1 MKSKI
6 IENHILNIID
16 HHNKAGRKTIEEGLA
31 AHGIVVEKTTVVRH
45 VNRLITAGIL
55 LRQGS
60 GRSTVY
66 LRDDL
71 HAYFELPPT
80 ERQAKGY
87 DFSLL
92 DRYEPN
98 GEGFFTKQELALL
111 ARNSEFVIRDASTYL
126 KNLYLKLVVDLSYAS
141 SRLEGNTYTYADTQ
155 ALIELGEPASGKTEE
170 ETIMVL
176 NHRNCISYLFDNIES
191 LELTP
196 ATIKEFHSLLS
207 IDLIQRRY
215 VGATRD
221 VVVGIGGSSY
231 TPLDNRFQL
240 EEELLRVLD
249 LAGQI
254 ENPFEQSLFLLVFI
268 SYHQV
273 FWDLNKRTASLIAN
287 IPLLKKH
294 LFPLSFITMKKSDYI
309 RGLLTFYELHRI
321 EPLKQAYIEGYL
333 QSIDRY
339 KDKADIIRTSAR
351 ETLIFR
357 SAIRTGLRRY
367 VRGYP
372 SLSVREIADEL
383 ADTHVISDHDS
394 QYLNKAGIDK
404 AKFLIREIRD
414 AIHSLESANRIAY
427 GVTREEWREYERKK
441 GQIPV

>member
-1 MKSKI
+1 M
-6 IENHILNIID
+6 
-16 HHNKAGRKTIEEGLA
+16 
-31 AHGIVVEKTTVVRH
+31 
-45 VNRLITAGIL
+45 
-55 LRQGS
+55 
-60 GRSTVY
+60 
-66 LRDDL
+66 
-71 HAYFELPPT
+71 
-80 ERQAKGY
+80 
-87 DFSLL
+87 
-92 DRYEPN
+92 
-98 GEGFFTKQELALL
+98 
-111 ARNSEFVIRDASTYL
+111 ARNSEFVIGDASTYL

-170 ETIMVL
+170 ETIMIL
-176 NHRNCISYLFDNIES
+176 NHRNCISYLFDNINS

-196 ATIKEFHSLLS
+196 ITIKEFHSLLS

-215 VGATRD
+215 VGVTRD

-240 EEELLRVLD
+240 EEELLRILD
-249 LAGQI
+249 IAEQI
-254 ENPFEQSLFLLVFI
+254 ENPFEQSLFLLVFL
-268 SYHQV
+268 SYLQP
-273 FWDLNKRTASLIAN
+273 FWDVNKRTARLTAN

-294 LFPLSFITMKKSDYI
+294 LFPLSFITIQKSDYI

-333 QSIDRY
+333 KSIDRY

-367 VRGYP
+367 VRGYQ
-372 SLSVREIADEL
+372 SLSVWEIAAEL
-383 ADTHVISDHDS
+383 ADTQIISDHDNE
-394 QYLNKAGIDK
+394 YLKQAGIDK

-414 AIHSLESANRIAY
+414 AIDSLNSTNCIAY
-427 GVTREEWREYERKK
+427 GVSREEWLQYERKK
-441 GQIPV
+441 GQVSKSL

>member
-1 MKSKI
+1 MKLSI

-16 HHNKAGRKTIEEGLA
+16 HHNKAGRKIIEDGLA
-31 AHGIVVEKTTVVRH
+31 IHGIVVEKTTVVRH
-45 VNRLITAGIL
+45 INKLVAAGIL
-55 LRQGS
+55 LRQGR
-60 GRSTVY
+60 GRGTVY

-71 HAYFELPPT
+71 HAYFDLPPT
-80 ERQAKGY
+80 ERPAKGY

-92 DRYEPN
+92 DRYEPE
-98 GEGFFTKQELALL
+98 GEGFFTRQELALL
-111 ARNSEFVIRDASTYL
+111 ARNSEFIIEDASTYL

-176 NHRNCISYLFDNIES
+176 NHRNCISYLFDNIGS

-196 ATIKEFHSLLS
+196 ATIRELHALLS
-207 IDLIQRRY
+207 VDLIQRRY
-215 VGATRD
+215 VGAMRD
-221 VVVGIGGSSY
+221 VAVGIGGSSY

-249 LAGQI
+249 IAGRI
-254 ENPFEQSLFLLVFI
+254 ENPFEQSLFLLVFL
-268 SYHQV
+268 SYLQP
-273 FWDLNKRTASLIAN
+273 FWDVNKRTARLAAN

-309 RGLLTFYELHRI
+309 RGLLTFYELRRI

-333 QSIDRY
+333 KSIDRY
-339 KDKADIIRTSAR
+339 KDKADVIRTSAR

-367 VRGYP
+367 IQAYP
-372 SLSVREIADEL
+372 TFSVQEIVAEL
-383 ADTHVISDHDS
+383 TDTLVISDHDGE
-394 QYLNKAGIDK
+394 YLDRHGIDK
-404 AKFLIREIRD
+404 EKFLVREIRE
-414 AIHSLESANRIAY
+414 AIASLDSANCVAY
-427 GVTREEWREYERKK
+427 GLSREEWLAYEKK
-441 GQIPV
+441 ST

>member
-16 HHNKAGRKTIEEGLA
+16 HHNKAGRKRIEEGLA
-31 AHGIVVEKTTVVRH
+31 AHGIVAEKTTVLRH
-45 VNRLITAGIL
+45 INKLVSAGIL

-80 ERQAKGY
+80 ERPAKGY

-111 ARNSEFVIRDASTYL
+111 ARNSEFVIEDASTYL

-141 SRLEGNTYTYADTQ
+141 SKFEGNTYTYADTQ

-176 NHRNCISYLFDNIES
+176 NHRNCVSYLFDNIDS
-191 LELTP
+191 FELTP
-196 ATIKEFHSLLS
+196 TTIKEFHSLLS

-215 VGATRD
+215 VGVTRD

-240 EEELLRVLD
+240 EEELLRILN

-254 ENPFEQSLFLLVFI
+254 ENPFEQSLFLLVFL
-268 SYHQV
+268 SYLQL
-273 FWDLNKRTASLIAN
+273 FWDVNKRTARLTAN
-287 IPLLKKH
+287 IPLLKNH

-333 QSIDRY
+333 KSIDRY

-357 SAIRTGLRRY
+357 SAIRTGVHRY

-372 SLSVREIADEL
+372 TLSVRDIVAEL
-383 ADTHVISDHDS
+383 ADAKTISDHDNE
-394 QYLNKAGIDK
+394 YLNKAGIDK
-404 AKFLIREIRD
+404 VKFLVREIQD
-414 AIHSLESANRIAY
+414 AIDSLNSTNCIAY
-427 GVTREEWREYERKK
+427 GVSRDEWREYEKYSAK
-441 GQIPV
+441 